1 MFQKN
6 IKILLVDDDN
16 SLRDMLSI
24 VLKKEGYDVV
34 SLENAMLALKILKK
48 RSFDLIISDI
58 KMPGNY
64 SICFYQ

>member
-6 IKILLVDDDN
+6 IKILLVDDDD

-48 RSFDLIISDI
+48 KII
-58 KMPGNY
+58 
-64 SICFYQ
+64 